1 MSIAARPSRLD
12 PAPGSRLGGERSIGT
27 SQPPTDLLPEGG
39 SLAPAPAS
47 TPERVLARDAL
58 RLLRF
63 VAFED
68 QSPEIETVRRQLD
81 PIRSRRSLAASYRRE
96 AVNRGSPLDA
106 DTQPPG
112 VVRLAYARRWLEL
125 GPDRR

>member
-1 MSIAARPSRLD
+1 M
-12 PAPGSRLGGERSIGT
+12 
-27 SQPPTDLLPEGG
+27 LLPDGG

-58 RLLRF
+58 RLLRL
-63 VAFED
+63 VAMDDHGPEFEA
-68 QSPEIETVRRQLD
+68 IRRQLD
-81 PIRSRRSLAASYRRE
+81 PIRSRRSLAASYRQE
-96 AVNRGSPLDA
+96 AVNRGSALDA

-112 VVRLAYARRWLEL
+112 IVRLAYARRWLEL